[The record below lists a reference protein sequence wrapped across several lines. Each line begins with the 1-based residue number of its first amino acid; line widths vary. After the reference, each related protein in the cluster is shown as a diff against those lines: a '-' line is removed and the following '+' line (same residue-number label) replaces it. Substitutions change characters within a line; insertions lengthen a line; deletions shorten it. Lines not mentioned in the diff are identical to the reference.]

1 METHNMNPA
10 QIRQQGLDALV
21 KALGPVGMV
30 RFLQQFDTGSGDY
43 TRERQ
48 HWVANLTLED
58 ILGEIRHKRVS
69 QPTASPGDVSG
80 D

>member
-1 METHNMNPA
+1 MMNPV

-43 TRERQ
+43 TKERQ
-48 HWVANLTLED
+48 QDLANLTLENL
-58 ILGEIRHKRVS
+58 LGEIK
-69 QPTASPGDVSG
+69 QNKD
-80 D
+80 